1 VVDAVS
7 RATTSIHRGA
17 FIFSTRINLF
27 GLGLLGFWT
36 VINVLLLPT
45 MAQKTAP
52 TSLTGSAVGF
62 ISLVGIG
69 LAMIVQ
75 LVAGRVSDAW
85 RHDDARRPFIVAG
98 LVLIVPGSAI
108 FGFASS
114 LPLLL
119 LGFVLLQVAT
129 NVSQAAFQALIP
141 DLVDEDERGVAS
153 GVKNGLS
160 VLGSVLGLLGG
171 EGLYALTNSAPVAV
185 AYVALLLVV
194 TGALTV
200 YWTPKSSSP
209 GNGQP
214 DSIKEAFSIPAMLDE
229 FRQVLDTRVTFRLA
243 VIAQFLFLLGTYPA
257 QRFLLLFLQDRFGD
271 DVQVWVAVG
280 GAAAI
285 LVAVLAAIAG
295 GALSDI
301 VGRRNVLIGS
311 AVIGSSGLVLIGF
324 ASTMLIAAIAGTLI
338 ATGLGAFQAVNWA
351 LMNDDLPAGQPAS
364 ALGIANI
371 ATTGAGAMAG
381 LFGPLADLVN
391 AVAPAAT
398 YQTLF
403 TLAGIIA
410 ILSILPLRRVV
421 ESR

>member
-1 VVDAVS
+1 MVDAVTK
-7 RATTSIHRGA
+7 ATTSIRRGA
-17 FIFSTRINLF
+17 LIFYTQINLF

-45 MAQKTAP
+45 MAQDMAP
-52 TSLTGSAVGF
+52 ASLTGSAVGL
-62 ISLVGIG
+62 ISVVGIG

-75 LVAGRVSDAW
+75 LVAGRASDAW

-114 LPLLL
+114 FPLLL

-129 NVSQAAFQALIP
+129 NISQAAFQALIP
-141 DLVDEDERGVAS
+141 DLVDEDERGIAS

-160 VLGSVLGLLGG
+160 VLGAVVGLLGG

-194 TGALTV
+194 TGALTA
-200 YWTPKSSSP
+200 YWAPKSSSP
-209 GNGQP
+209 EGGDP
-214 DSIKEAFSIPAMLDE
+214 GSIREAFSIPSMLDE

-243 VIAQFLFLLGTYPA
+243 VIAQFLFFLGTYPA
-257 QRFLLLFLQDRFGD
+257 QRFLLLFLEDRFGD
-271 DVQVWVAVG
+271 DARIWVAVG

-285 LVAVLAAIAG
+285 LVAVIAAIAG
-295 GALSDI
+295 GALSDVI
-301 VGRRNVLIGS
+301 GRRNVLIGS

-324 ASTMLIAAIAGTLI
+324 APTILIAGIAGSLI
-338 ATGLGAFQAVNWA
+338 AVGLGAFQSVNWA
-351 LMNDDLPAGQPAS
+351 LMNDDLPEGQPAG
-364 ALGIANI
+364 ALGIANV
-371 ATTGAGAMAG
+371 ATTGAGAVAG
-381 LFGPLADLVN
+381 LFGPFADLVN

-398 YQTLF
+398 YQALF
-403 TLAGIIA
+403 AVAGLIA
-410 ILSILPLRRVV
+410 VLSVLPLRRVV
-421 ESR
+421 ESE